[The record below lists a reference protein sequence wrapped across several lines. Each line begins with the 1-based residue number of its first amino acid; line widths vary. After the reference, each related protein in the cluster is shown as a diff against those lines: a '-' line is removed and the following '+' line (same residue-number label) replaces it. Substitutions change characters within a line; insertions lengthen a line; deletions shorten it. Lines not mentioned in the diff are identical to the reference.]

1 MGPLTLAQYWS
12 PHSDSSNSMEKN
24 KKVEVMEEEEK
35 KDMDLDSVLS
45 YGSYQRFQIWVLQ
58 FAIAIIG
65 AINYYHIVFMVSDP
79 PEWKCAEEGAQM

>member
-1 MGPLTLAQYWS
+1 
-12 PHSDSSNSMEKN
+12 MEKN
-24 KKVEVMEEEEK
+24 KKVEVMEEEEEEK
-35 KDMDLDSVLS
+35 KDKVAKLDLDSVLS

-79 PEWKCAEEGAQM
+79 PDWKCKEEGAQM